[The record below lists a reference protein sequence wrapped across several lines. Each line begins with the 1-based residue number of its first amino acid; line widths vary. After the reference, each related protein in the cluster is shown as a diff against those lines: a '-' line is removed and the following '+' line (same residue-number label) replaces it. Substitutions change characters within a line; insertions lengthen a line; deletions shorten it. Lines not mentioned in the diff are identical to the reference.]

1 MVATE
6 TGTQTLTLTLSTE
19 TIRALR
25 LEALMESR
33 TVDQIIEA
41 LAVPVWRQWV
51 GDRPAPKP
59 RRAKQP
65 VTDFELELAARYPC
79 RKCQAEG
86 R

>member
-1 MVATE
+1 MVAHE
-6 TGTQTLTLTLSTE
+6 TQTLTLTLSTD
-19 TIRALR
+19 TVRALR
-25 LEALMESR
+25 LEALMAGRS
-33 TVDQIIEA
+33 VDQVVEA

-51 GDRPAPKP
+51 GDRPTPKP

-65 VTDFELELAARYPC
+65 VTDFELELMARYPC